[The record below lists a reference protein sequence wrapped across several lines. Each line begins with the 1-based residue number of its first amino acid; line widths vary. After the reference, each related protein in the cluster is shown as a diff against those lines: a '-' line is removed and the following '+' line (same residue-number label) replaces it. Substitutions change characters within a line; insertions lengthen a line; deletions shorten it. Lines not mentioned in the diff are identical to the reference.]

1 MIKKILTASML
12 LSVALSGVFY
22 YQMDAAK
29 RRTGREIKAAAQL
42 EWTEADI
49 QKGRDAEFVKEV
61 QTEAASGAAA
71 LDTLLKKK
79 KLKKYPK
86 NVKATKQADY
96 YKDVAAAIE
105 TAVKASSGS
114 AEAKDLAE
122 DFVKFVTHIDA
133 GTKKAIEK
141 EAKLDLDD
149 KMKEMKVA
157 AVAPGGGAD
166 AVAARF
172 ARIKKAL
179 EETAAAIK
187 AICDDIALATNAA
200 AKFDFDKV
208 KTDNNINAFNA
219 LVAGVVD
226 SESAVKTYY
235 EGLAAVADKQKFV
248 DDIEKLKTDSEGWID
263 SGAEKKTLLTE
274 LEKMQADAVADEKAE
289 IQKVLD
295 SQIGYADAFKNDAK
309 TTIAEFMGELENFLV
324 EFKSDAWVL
333 IDKKDKKLAATY
345 SKLVDF
351 FAVTW
356 ETGFKKTYAADI
368 KTVADAK
375 DLKNKI
381 NDIKATIDGKEINTT
396 NVFAANIKGW
406 IGYFWSA
413 ITRNWSTKHRTH
425 NSMLNSMHEYAFADS
440 AAINKVFTDAGGV
453 PNLDE
458 IKNLLSL
465 ALAVKTKVE
474 KLLEEKDKIN
484 SADVLIIKAT
494 HKSDFKELATL
505 NQTEFDAIL
514 KLFTDIKNEDDAKSF
529 AATMLPKIKSLE
541 AIAQDWNKITD
552 AKPAALLKALKKV
565 KAAVPVPPPPPS
577 APSPSPLPAP
587 STPSAPSSVPSPVV
601 VTPPTPSSPAP
612 APVIVAKAEWEKVK
626 DILTASGITAST
638 FADLKKEISAIE
650 APLLAAA
657 QKAAQANEAETKKI
671 ATISKLPSGTEYL
684 VGVDVEA
691 KEATGLFSK
700 SSNLEKEWKD
710 DFAEGQINDT
720 FTGKVEADATTFV
733 GEVTA
738 FQTLV
743 NDWKVGSVKHS
754 ALLKKFNDIIDATV
768 VAINTHLADA
778 KFSELT
784 DAIAKRNDWYSKQFK
799 PLSDQA
805 GALNNAE
812 KNKLLNGIDYKK
824 FVTLDGN
831 YKNLKTAW
839 DDAGLWNNGV
849 VGANADFTKVT
860 EAAAK
865 TFKDDVLATTAELA
879 ADWADAAKGK
889 AAILIAAMKKIVDD
903 ATASAAPKFVVT
915 SKDLKKKP
923 LMELILNSA
932 NDDLLNAI
940 KKVAILAQDPSQAPG
955 TGAMLPVFAI
965 NTNAD
970 GLSDWNK
977 FITQAVR
984 AEKVNIKDSVDNTE
998 KNQSERINMAKAQID
1013 AISDNICGSDVD
1025 TVNHVKAIKT
1035 SLKAKIKN

>member
-1 MIKKILTASML
+1 ML

-505 NQTEFDAIL
+505 DQTEFDAIL

-577 APSPSPLPAP
+577 VPSSPAPVPSPSP
-587 STPSAPSSVPSPVV
+587 
-601 VTPPTPSSPAP
+601 SPAP

-691 KEATGLFSK
+691 KEATGLFGKYSDLAK
-700 SSNLEKEWKD
+700 TWKN
-710 DFAEGQINDT
+710 DFAEGKIDYT
-720 FTGKVEADATTFV
+720 FTGKVEADAATFV
-733 GEVTA
+733 GDVTA

-784 DAIAKRNDWYSKQFK
+784 DAIAKTLAWYDSQFK
-799 PLSDQA
+799 PLSTEIER
-805 GALNNAE
+805 LNKKEE
-812 KNKLLNGIDYKK
+812 KKKLLNGTDYQE
-824 FVTLDGN
+824 FVKLYN
-831 YKNLKTAW
+831 NHKNLKTVW
-839 DDAGLWNNGV
+839 DDAGLWNKGAV
-849 VGANADFTKVT
+849 DANADFTKVT

-865 TFKDDVLATTAELA
+865 KFKYDVLATTAELA
-879 ADWADAAKGK
+879 ADWADASRGK
-889 AAILIAAMKKIVDD
+889 AAILIAAMKKIVDE
-903 ATASAAPKFVVT
+903 ATASAAVSGAVVAAVST
-915 SKDLKKKP
+915 DDMMDLIKRNVN
-923 LMELILNSA
+923 LQT
-932 NDDLLNAI
+932 AI
-940 KKVAILAQDPSQAPG
+940 RGITIQTQKNG
-955 TGAMLPVFAI
+955 TKPVFTLVISAS
-965 NTNAD
+965 NWVD
-970 GLSDWNK
+970 FLSPIASGDLGGP
-977 FITQAVR
+977 I
-984 AEKVNIKDSVDNTE
+984 
-998 KNQSERINMAKAQID
+998 
-1013 AISDNICGSDVD
+1013 
-1025 TVNHVKAIKT
+1025 TVNTGKGKNKKSVTTTTQNRKD
-1035 SLKAKIKN
+1035 KAKELVNKIDDDICKSGDDDKRVVQKIKEEMLRLIDGI

>member
-505 NQTEFDAIL
+505 DQTEFDAIL

-577 APSPSPLPAP
+577 VPSSPAPVPSPSP
-587 STPSAPSSVPSPVV
+587 
-601 VTPPTPSSPAP
+601 SPAP

-691 KEATGLFSK
+691 KEATGLFGKYSDLAK
-700 SSNLEKEWKD
+700 TWKN
-710 DFAEGQINDT
+710 DFAEGKIDYT
-720 FTGKVEADATTFV
+720 FTGKVEADAATFV
-733 GEVTA
+733 GDVTA

-784 DAIAKRNDWYSKQFK
+784 DAIAKTLAWYDSQFK
-799 PLSDQA
+799 PLSTEIER
-805 GALNNAE
+805 LNKKEE
-812 KNKLLNGIDYKK
+812 KKKLLNGTDYQE
-824 FVTLDGN
+824 FVKLYN
-831 YKNLKTAW
+831 NHKNLKTVW
-839 DDAGLWNNGV
+839 DDAGLWNKGAV
-849 VGANADFTKVT
+849 DANADFTKVT

-865 TFKDDVLATTAELA
+865 KFKYDVLATTAELA
-879 ADWADAAKGK
+879 ADWADASRGK
-889 AAILIAAMKKIVDD
+889 AAILIAAMKKIVDE
-903 ATASAAPKFVVT
+903 ATASAAVSGAVVAAVST
-915 SKDLKKKP
+915 DDMMDLIKRNVN
-923 LMELILNSA
+923 LQT
-932 NDDLLNAI
+932 AI
-940 KKVAILAQDPSQAPG
+940 RGITIQTQKNG
-955 TGAMLPVFAI
+955 TKPVFTLVISAS
-965 NTNAD
+965 NWVD
-970 GLSDWNK
+970 FLSPIASGDLGGP
-977 FITQAVR
+977 I
-984 AEKVNIKDSVDNTE
+984 
-998 KNQSERINMAKAQID
+998 
-1013 AISDNICGSDVD
+1013 
-1025 TVNHVKAIKT
+1025 TVNTGKGKNKKSVTTTTQNRKD
-1035 SLKAKIKN
+1035 KAKELVNKIDDDICKSGDDDKRVVQKIKEEMLRLIDGI